1 MQPTHLGGKRP
12 FSKTQPISHRGDFL
26 SRTGTSFAHSRKKG
40 SFMNNATTSENI
52 AETTASRL
60 QQKSRA
66 LLEDTKQACAATDR
80 YVHENPWASLGVA
93 AAVGMLIGFLVG
105 QRRS

>member
-1 MQPTHLGGKRP
+1 
-12 FSKTQPISHRGDFL
+12 
-26 SRTGTSFAHSRKKG
+26 
-40 SFMNNATTSENI
+40 MNNETTENI
-52 AETTASRL
+52 AETTSSRL

-66 LLEDTKQACAATDR
+66 LLEETKQACAATDR
-80 YVHENPWASLGVA
+80 YVHDNPWTSLGVA